1 MSCMLLCHHVI
12 SLLKP
17 LEGISVNVC
26 SVLYAST
33 CSYLG
38 KEPRKQVFIT
48 LTELVFF
55 YFREF
60 LAVSTR
66 GC

>member
-1 MSCMLLCHHVI
+1 MLLCHHVI

-17 LEGISVNVC
+17 LEEISVNVC

-38 KEPRKQVFIT
+38 KEPRKQVFIP
-48 LTELVFF
+48 LTELVSFILENF
-55 YFREF
+55 SQCLQGDVRS
-60 LAVSTR
+60 A
-66 GC
+66 